1 MYGYGVARMRV
12 KATYHST
19 KNQMTCVFEG
29 SRDGAAC
36 MQCCSS
42 LATPAY
48 VTMHDFTAL
57 RPRVLAVC
65 MNRLMC

>member
-1 MYGYGVARMRV
+1 MARMRI

-29 SRDGAAC
+29 SRDGGAC
-36 MQCCSS
+36 KQCCSS

-48 VTMHDFTAL
+48 VTMISLHYDHSYLQYA
-57 RPRVLAVC
+57 
-65 MNRLMC
+65 